1 MRRLVAVQYGL
12 PLPVDG
18 LDQRP
23 DVRGVLAAHDRVGQ
37 RLVVVDRV
45 EFAFE
50 VLFQQVRVVDV
61 LDGALE
67 DHGLFFGEMHELRDV
82 AEVRRFLV
90 EADAVARLF
99 DDETRFAEGVY
110 VAVDGA
116 ARHLEPFGQLV
127 DVVGGVCRE

>member
-1 MRRLVAVQYGL
+1 M
-12 PLPVDG
+12 
-18 LDQRP
+18 
-23 DVRGVLAAHDRVGQ
+23 
-37 RLVVVDRV
+37 
-45 EFAFE
+45 FSI
-50 VLFQQVRVVDV
+50 
-61 LDGALE
+61 GALE

-99 DDETRFAEGVY
+99 DDETRLAEGVY

-127 DVVGGVCRE
+127 DVVGGVRREQLHQPQQAFEFGLVHVLRIQ